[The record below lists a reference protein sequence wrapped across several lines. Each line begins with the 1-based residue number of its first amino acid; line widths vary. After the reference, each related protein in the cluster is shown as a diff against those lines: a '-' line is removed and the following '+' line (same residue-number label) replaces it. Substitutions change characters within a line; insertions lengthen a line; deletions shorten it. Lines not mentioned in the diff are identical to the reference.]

1 MKFITDKNSI
11 NLMSNPGRYRDAL
24 FPNLHLWTKKNGHQ
38 YWIYRFMI
46 NGDRKDMSL
55 GPFIAH

>member
-1 MKFITDKNSI
+1 
-11 NLMSNPGRYRDAL
+11 MSNPGRYRDAL